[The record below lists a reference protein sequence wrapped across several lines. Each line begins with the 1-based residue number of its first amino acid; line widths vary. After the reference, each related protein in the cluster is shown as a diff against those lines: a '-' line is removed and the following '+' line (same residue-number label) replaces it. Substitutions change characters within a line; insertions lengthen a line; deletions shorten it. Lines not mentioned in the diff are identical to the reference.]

1 MHVDSWM
8 ATTPTALW
16 RSFCVSFMLHR
27 MFNTYV
33 YDKKGLT
40 SKWPKSILLLKGLI
54 FLSKH
59 GSRTTLEQD
68 LFGGFA
74 NEAVQE
80 KNVACL
86 LTARVKINLQ
96 FTTGPVPMNT
106 GVNLCSWMETK
117 CMLLRY
123 ASIYVLFF
131 LK

>member
-1 MHVDSWM
+1 M
-8 ATTPTALW
+8 
-16 RSFCVSFMLHR
+16 SFMLHR
-27 MFNTYV
+27 MFNTYF
-33 YDKKGLT
+33 YGKKGLT

-86 LTARVKINLQ
+86 LTARVKMNSD
-96 FTTGPVPMNT
+96 FTTGPVPMNI

-117 CMLLRY
+117 CMLLR
-123 ASIYVLFF
+123 
-131 LK
+131 